1 MAVERA
7 GLERVTGPG
16 DGRRR
21 RKPAAERRAEIVA
34 ATVAILADE
43 GLHSWTTAELAGR
56 VGVSEATLFRHFS
69 SKSEILSAA
78 LQHESR
84 ALRHHVAEYRGEGP
98 AWDRLV
104 GLVLDV
110 TAFLQQAGGGP
121 LVILSGQATQVSP
134 ETRHEVMLTRNL
146 LRSRLAEFFRQA
158 AADCERA
165 HPVHP
170 LLFADLALAII
181 HSTGL
186 RWMIDRDFPLQREA
200 AAMIGVLKVCVED

>member
-1 MAVERA
+1 MRVKEARSRA
-7 GLERVTGPG
+7 GG

-21 RKPAAERRAEIVA
+21 RKSAAERRAEIVA
-34 ATVAILADE
+34 ATVGILADE
-43 GLHSWTTAELAGR
+43 GLHAWTTAELAER

-78 LQHESR
+78 LEHESR
-84 ALRHHVAEYRGEGP
+84 ALRHRVAQYQGEGT

-121 LVILSGQATQVSP
+121 LVILSGQMNQVSA
-134 ETRHEVMLTRNL
+134 ETQQEVALTRNL
-146 LRSRLAEFFRQA
+146 LRSRLAEFFRRA
-158 AADCERA
+158 AAECGGKR
-165 HPVHP
+165 PVHP
-170 LLFADLALAII
+170 LLFADLALAVI

-186 RWMIDRDFPLQREA
+186 RWMVDRDFPLQREA
-200 AAMIGVLKVCVED
+200 AALLGVLKVCVEQ

>member
-1 MAVERA
+1 MQVEDRT
-7 GLERVTGPG
+7 RTGSRPQR

-21 RKPAAERRAEIVA
+21 RKSAAERRAEIVA

-43 GLHSWTTAELAGR
+43 GLHAWTTAELADR

-78 LQHESR
+78 LEHESR
-84 ALRHHVAEYRGEGP
+84 TLRHRVAQYRGEGK

-110 TAFLQQAGGGP
+110 TAFLQQTGGGP
-121 LVILSGQATQVSP
+121 LVILSGQINQVSP
-134 ETRHEVMLTRNL
+134 ETQQEVTLTRNL

-158 AADCERA
+158 AADCEGRR
-165 HPVHP
+165 PVHP
-170 LLFADLALAII
+170 LLFADLALAVI

-186 RWMIDRDFPLQREA
+186 RWMVDREFPLQREA
-200 AAMIGVLKVCVED
+200 AAMLGVLKVCVEA